1 MIRSLF
7 TIVPYDSG
15 IRNLLFC
22 PMDRRSIQDMKNRD
36 RSRSDKRH
44 CMRAFTLRTY
54 INHTVM
60 PARISESMKNDPASD
75 LRRMPPSGFLL
86 TTVTILPLSMQMP
99 ESTFLSSGSTKIHLI
114 VYLPA
119 AALLSFCIVV
129 LLSAEGELR
138 CSRDKILSPCRQIS
152 RCRLYRKAHPGISC
166 PASVLC
172 RSSRC
177 PLGARLL
184 QGLIRLSSIC
194 SSDSNIQSLRC
205 VSQL

>member
-129 LLSAEGELR
+129 LLSAEGEMR
-138 CSRDKILSPCRQIS
+138 CSRDKALLPCRLIS
-152 RCRLYRKAHPGISC
+152 RCR
-166 PASVLC
+166 
-172 RSSRC
+172 
-177 PLGARLL
+177 
-184 QGLIRLSSIC
+184 
-194 SSDSNIQSLRC
+194 
-205 VSQL
+205 

>member
-1 MIRSLF
+1 MVRSLF

-44 CMRAFTLRTY
+44 CMHAFTLRTY

-138 CSRDKILSPCRQIS
+138 CSRDKILPPCRQIS
-152 RCRLYRKAHPGISC
+152 RCQLYRKSTPGDLLSRKCAVSLISL
-166 PASVLC
+166 PAWGPAP
-172 RSSRC
+172 SR
-177 PLGARLL
+177 PDQIEFHMLF
-184 QGLIRLSSIC
+184 
-194 SSDSNIQSLRC
+194 
-205 VSQL
+205 

>member
-1 MIRSLF
+1 
-7 TIVPYDSG
+7 
-15 IRNLLFC
+15 
-22 PMDRRSIQDMKNRD
+22 
-36 RSRSDKRH
+36 
-44 CMRAFTLRTY
+44 
-54 INHTVM
+54 
-60 PARISESMKNDPASD
+60 
-75 LRRMPPSGFLL
+75 
-86 TTVTILPLSMQMP
+86 MP

-119 AALLSFCIVV
+119 VALLSFCIVV

-138 CSRDKILSPCRQIS
+138 CSRDKILPPCRQIS

-184 QGLIRLSSIC
+184 LGLIRLSSIC
-194 SSDSNIQSLRC
+194 SSDSNIQRLRS
-205 VSQL
+205 VSQI